1 VRHDN
6 VRRVPAEEFSAWYR
20 TLWPPVLRAVTVTVG
35 DHDLAEEAVA
45 EAFARAL
52 ARWPRPTE
60 FDSPVAWPHRV
71 AVNEVRSRWR
81 RNRLERRVLARV
93 AAEPQASVLPVE
105 PRDDAL
111 WAAVAALPDR
121 TRQMV
126 ALRYV
131 LDLPEAD
138 VTAALGVTRGTVA
151 STLSKA
157 RQQLATVLAGTRP
170 DREES
175 T

>member
-1 VRHDN
+1 
-6 VRRVPAEEFSAWYR
+6 
-20 TLWPPVLRAVTVTVG
+20 
-35 DHDLAEEAVA
+35 
-45 EAFARAL
+45 
-52 ARWPRPTE
+52 
-60 FDSPVAWPHRV
+60 
-71 AVNEVRSRWR
+71 
-81 RNRLERRVLARV
+81 VLARV
-93 AAEPQASVLPVE
+93 AAETQASVLPVE
-105 PRDDAL
+105 PHDDAL

-138 VTAALGVTRGTVA
+138 VAAALGVTRGTVA